1 MRVAARL
8 FPQGPMSVFSLLCVC
23 VSKGNTVKVSPS
35 SRTRSLLRRDDRDG
49 IAQTVERATNRK
61 ESRET
66 PQLGGQAAIQSCLK
80 RNEVKDIIAP
90 RNGQG
95 RGGDRTFLRCRHV

>member
-1 MRVAARL
+1 MW
-8 FPQGPMSVFSLLCVC
+8 QGRACDDEENCTSMLGPTLNSFQDPGVNACSSAFVPTRSHECFSLLCVC

-61 ESRET
+61 EPRET
-66 PQLGGQAAIQSCLK
+66 PQLGGHPIMS
-80 RNEVKDIIAP
+80 
-90 RNGQG
+90 
-95 RGGDRTFLRCRHV
+95 

>member
-8 FPQGPMSVFSLLCVC
+8 FPQGPMSVFLFYVC

-61 ESRET
+61 EPRET
-66 PQLGGQAAIQSCLK
+66 PQLGGHPIMS
-80 RNEVKDIIAP
+80 
-90 RNGQG
+90 
-95 RGGDRTFLRCRHV
+95 